1 MSESNACDLLRCP
14 LENAV
19 LKSKMLNMGPPYQ
32 ILGLAMDP
40 PDLSDI
46 KRTILILKE
55 SGALLKG
62 LGKDY
67 DEFDGELTYIG
78 YVMAHL
84 PLHISLSKLIIIG
97 YMFDILDECVII
109 GCKRK

>member
-1 MSESNACDLLRCP
+1 
-14 LENAV
+14 
-19 LKSKMLNMGPPYQ
+19 MLNMGPPYQ

-55 SGALLKG
+55 SGALLRG
-62 LGKDY
+62 SGKDY

-97 YMFDILDECVII
+97 YMFDILDECIII
-109 GCKRK
+109 GLYSEMIICMIK